1 LLPLLKLKKMGFK
14 AIKYEFVEIQVVS
27 GATAQRYSFPDLPK
41 LRYTALQ
48 AITAYTTNTLTSCPS
63 GNAIASL
70 AVLKTAYLVLYSNE
84 RQDLYRIPYLE
95 LNRIQNSSN
104 DSFVRSLWE
113 ASNQKITWDK
123 SYVELSATPTF
134 SSAASFAFGVYYA

>member
-1 LLPLLKLKKMGFK
+1 MGFK
-14 AIKYEFVEIQVVS
+14 AIKYEFVEIQVAA
-27 GATAQRYSFPDLPK
+27 GASSQRYAFPDLPK

-48 AITAYTTNTLTSCPS
+48 AITTYTTNTLTYCPS

-70 AVLKTAYLVLYSNE
+70 TILKNAYLVLYSNE

-95 LNRIQNSSN
+95 LNRIQNTSN

-123 SYVELSATPTF
+123 SYIELATAPTF
-134 SSAASFAFGVYYA
+134 ASAASFAFGVYYA

>member
-1 LLPLLKLKKMGFK
+1 MAFK
-14 AIKYEFVEIQVVS
+14 AIKYEFVEITVAS

-48 AITAYTTNTLTSCPS
+48 AITAYTTNTLTNCPS
-63 GNAIASL
+63 GNVIAPL
-70 AVLKTAYLVLYSNE
+70 AVLKNAYLVLYANE

-113 ASNQKITWDK
+113 ASNQKVTWDK
-123 SYVELSATPTF
+123 SYIELSATPTF
-134 SSAASFAFGVYYA
+134 ATACSFAFGVYYA

>member
-1 LLPLLKLKKMGFK
+1 MGFK
-14 AIKYEFVEIQVVS
+14 AIKFEAVELQIAA
-27 GATAQRYSFPDLPK
+27 GATAQRYAFPDLPK

-48 AITAYTTNTLTSCPS
+48 ALTAYTHNTLTNCPS
-63 GNAIASL
+63 GNPIVSI

-84 RQDLYRIPYLE
+84 RQDLYRIPVLE
-95 LNRIQNSSN
+95 LNRIQNASN
-104 DSFVRSLWE
+104 DPFVRGLWE

-134 SSAASFAFGVYYA
+134 ASAASFLFGVYYA

>member
-1 LLPLLKLKKMGFK
+1 MGFK
-14 AIKYEFVEIQVVS
+14 AIKYEFVEIQVAGS
-27 GATAQRYSFPDLPK
+27 SATAQRYSFPDLPK

-48 AITAYTTNTLTSCPS
+48 AITTYTTNTLTSCPS
-63 GNAIASL
+63 GNAIAPL

-123 SYVELSATPTF
+123 SYIELSATPSF
-134 SSAASFAFGVYYA
+134 STACSFAFGVYYA

>member
-1 LLPLLKLKKMGFK
+1 MGYK
-14 AIKYEFVEIQVVS
+14 ALKYEFVEIQVAS

-48 AITAYTTNTLTSCPS
+48 AITTYTTNTLDKCPS
-63 GNAIASL
+63 GNVIAPL
-70 AVLKTAYLVLYSNE
+70 AVLKNAYLVLYSNE
-84 RQDLYRIPYLE
+84 RQDLYRIPYFE

-123 SYVELSATPTF
+123 SYIELSATPTF
-134 SSAASFAFGVYYA
+134 AANCSFAFGVYYA

>member
-1 LLPLLKLKKMGFK
+1 MGFK
-14 AIKYEFVEIQVVS
+14 AIKFEFVEIQIAS
-27 GATAQRYSFPDLPK
+27 GATAQRYAFPDLPK

-48 AITAYTTNTLTSCPS
+48 ALTAYTPNTLSNCPS
-63 GNAIASL
+63 GNVIASI

-84 RQDLYRIPYLE
+84 RQDLYRIPVLE
-95 LNRIQNSSN
+95 LNRIQNASN
-104 DSFVRSLWE
+104 DPFVRGLWE

-134 SSAASFAFGVYYA
+134 ATAVSFAFGVYYA

>member
-1 LLPLLKLKKMGFK
+1 MGYK
-14 AIKYEFVEIQVVS
+14 ALKYEFVEIQVAS

-41 LRYTALQ
+41 LRYT
-48 AITAYTTNTLTSCPS
+48 TNTLDKCPS
-63 GNAIASL
+63 GNVIAPL
-70 AVLKTAYLVLYSNE
+70 AVLKNAYLVLYSNE
-84 RQDLYRIPYLE
+84 RQDLYRIPYFE

-123 SYVELSATPTF
+123 SYIELSATPTF
-134 SSAASFAFGVYYA
+134 AANCSFAFGVYYA